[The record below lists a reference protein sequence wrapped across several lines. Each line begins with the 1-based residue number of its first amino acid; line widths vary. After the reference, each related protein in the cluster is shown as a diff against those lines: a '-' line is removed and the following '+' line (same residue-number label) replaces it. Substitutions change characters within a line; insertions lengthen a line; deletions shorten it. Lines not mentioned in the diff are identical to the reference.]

1 MSDETIFSAEQH
13 PLLCDYVNLN
23 EDGSLSTVM
32 RGGTWKSPSLS
43 DILADVDRFLGEAST
58 LRYPGHSVTAL
69 AGSLR
74 AAGVEVPESVP
85 GDRMV
90 TATWR

>member
-1 MSDETIFSAEQH
+1 MSDETIFSGEQH
-13 PLLCDYVNLN
+13 PLLCNYVNLN

-32 RGGTWKSPSLS
+32 RGGTWKSP
-43 DILADVDRFLGEAST
+43 
-58 LRYPGHSVTAL
+58 PGHSVTAL

-85 GDRMV
+85 DDRMV